1 MDTNDFLYNLLRGT
15 SSLEYIEILGYKVY
29 LDDLLLISI
38 IFCLYKE
45 GVEDGLLLMCLVLL
59 LFS

>member
-1 MDTNDFLYNLLRGT
+1 MDISNFFYNIINGDSSIDFFQLF
-15 SSLEYIEILGYKVY
+15 GYKIY
-29 LDDLLLISI
+29 LDDLLIIAI

-45 GVEDGLLLMCLVLL
+45 GVEDQLLLMSLLLL